1 MKFEFKVFAI
11 VMAILVSCAFCSF
24 AAMMLILKLAE
35 VLF

>member
-11 VMAILVSCAFCSF
+11 VMALLVACSFFSCAALMVIF
-24 AAMMLILKLAE
+24 KLAE